1 LVETWWQEQNSAKPR
16 QSYDVL
22 NIPSVSILYRDKI
35 FQKFHVKIFKHIYE
49 VLRKAK
55 RSKVVDE
62 KIAI

>member
-1 LVETWWQEQNSAKPR
+1 V
-16 QSYDVL
+16 
-22 NIPSVSILYRDKI
+22 
-35 FQKFHVKIFKHIYE
+35 KFFKHIYE